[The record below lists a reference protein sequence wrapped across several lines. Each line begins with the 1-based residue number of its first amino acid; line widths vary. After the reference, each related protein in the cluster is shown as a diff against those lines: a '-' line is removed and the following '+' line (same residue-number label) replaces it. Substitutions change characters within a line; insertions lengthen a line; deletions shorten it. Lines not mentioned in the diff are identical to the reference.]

1 VRRRSVLPLALLT
14 LLIALLA
21 LPLVS
26 GGCSEG
32 DTVVE
37 DQAATTAPSAT
48 TAPAPT
54 STQIRLVI
62 SRDYGATT
70 LKDVLVE
77 IDEPTDVMRVL
88 TENAEVESPDGF
100 VSAVDGLASTDTAAW
115 FYSVDGVLADIG
127 AAEYTLDGGETLWWD
142 HHRWDGAMFA
152 GAAVHAFPAPWAGR
166 SLPVTSDT
174 DFAGLAA
181 WAAAGSLE
189 LGARRSL
196 SAGLPEDGLVVCT
209 AAEAWAT
216 PWLVDLLSAEA
227 AASPV
232 AVDDGVLSALDM
244 HGTPVAAG
252 TAAAVALPNAADP
265 ERPLLLVL
273 LADAGAAEEAFE
285 LLTPT
290 ALGGRHAVAVVEGG
304 VVALPLQAAP

>member
-1 VRRRSVLPLALLT
+1 MIRRSALPLTLLALLF
-14 LLIALLA
+14 ALLA
-21 LPLVS
+21 LSLVS

-37 DQAATTAPSAT
+37 DQAATASPAPAM
-48 TAPAPT
+48 APAPT
-54 STQIRLVI
+54 STQVRLVI
-62 SRDYGATT
+62 SRDYGAAS

-88 TENAEVESPDGF
+88 TENAEVESADGF

-115 FYSVDGVLADIG
+115 FYAVDGLLADIG
-127 AAEYTLDGGETLWWD
+127 AAEYTLDGGETVWWD

-152 GAAVHAFPAPWAGR
+152 GTAVHAFPVPWAGR

-174 DFAGLAA
+174 DFAGLAE

-189 LGARRSL
+189 LGARRGL
-196 SAGLPEDGLVVCT
+196 SAGLPDDGLVVCT
-209 AAEAWAT
+209 AEEAWAT
-216 PWLVDLLSAEA
+216 PWLVELLSAEA

-232 AVDDGVLSALDM
+232 AVDGGVLSALDM
-244 HGTPVAAG
+244 YGTPVATG
-252 TAAAVALPNAADP
+252 RAAIVALPNAADP

-273 LADAGAAEEAFE
+273 LSGADAAAEAFE
-285 LLTPT
+285 LLTPA
-290 ALGGRHAVAVVEGG
+290 ALGGRHAVG
-304 VVALPLQAAP
+304 VVDGDVVVLPLQAAP